1 MTSKQRADLRRAANG
16 IKTVFNIGKE
26 ALSDNLIQGID
37 QALTAR
43 ELVKVCVQPAAGI
56 TPGYAATEI
65 ARKVDAQVVQ
75 VIGSRFI
82 LYRRNPALNRY
93 GIL

>member
-1 MTSKQRADLRRAANG
+1 MQGKERAVLRRAANS

-26 ALSDNLIQGID
+26 ALNQNLIQGID

-56 TPGYAATEI
+56 SANEAATAI
-65 ARKVDAQVVQ
+65 AEEVGAQVVQ
-75 VIGSRFI
+75 VIGGRFV

-93 GIL
+93 GIR